1 MHNLCKNFNFW
12 LWEIFRV
19 LLKMTVPIKWSRL
32 NRYVR
37 EMTGK
42 TVWTYWILIFFLIK
56 LQKTILLTKTP
67 HFLEKKQQFGSVPPL
82 IRPLA
87 VTCTMVFSFM
97 ELYKILSSSSL
108 ILLLY
113 KTVTDK
119 WYVKKEFQSNF
130 CSISAVNICMNAIES
145 FFKLPYTKSEWHTG
159 LVSVVLGVCLMQT

>member
-1 MHNLCKNFNFW
+1 MHNLCKNFNFS

-42 TVWTYWILIFFLIK
+42 TVWTYWVLIFFLIK
-56 LQKTILLTKTP
+56 LQETILLTKTP

-113 KTVTDK
+113 RTFTDK

-145 FFKLPYTKSEWHTG
+145 FFLNYPTRKANDIQG
-159 LVSVVLGVCLMQT
+159 LFRLS

>member
-1 MHNLCKNFNFW
+1 MHNLCKIFNFS

-42 TVWTYWILIFFLIK
+42 TVWTYWVLIFFQIK

-113 KTVTDK
+113 RTVTDK
-119 WYVKKEFQSNF
+119 WYVKKSFKATLAQYLPLIYVWTQSK
-130 CSISAVNICMNAIES
+130 V

-159 LVSVVLGVCLMQT
+159 LVRLS